1 MEKGHIE
8 LFQKLYRV
16 DKYAPSTMET
26 ETEYNTIKGINLEYS
41 LA

>member
-26 ETEYNTIKGINLEYS
+26 ETEYNTIKGINWS
-41 LA
+41 IV